1 MSFLPLLVLWLQSGF
16 TQVSPTILVAESQN
30 TVRVCTQIEGTCKDM
45 PAVALEPR
53 GAASG
58 GVLAF
63 VDPETGRLVAP
74 TAEQVEELSVRM
86 MVDESVDR
94 TEPLRVQKMPDG
106 TLKLGPTTSFV
117 VHQQVVLE
125 DGKRQEP

>member
-16 TQVSPTILVAESQN
+16 TQASPTILVAESQN

-45 PAVALEPR
+45 PAVALEPQ
-53 GAASG
+53 ASS

-86 MVDESVDR
+86 AVDESIDR
-94 TEPLRVQKMPDG
+94 TEPLHIEKMPDG

-117 VHQQVVLE
+117 VHQRVVLE
-125 DGKRQEP
+125 DGKRQER